1 MRWQHPAA
9 GRSLGRQFSCFSLL
23 WRGVAELLQGR
34 RMIDESFVARDGF
47 RGRGAGLGC
56 GSLRAGEGTT
66 TRRNFKCTPNPHP
79 LPVPAGT
86 GGRVLLGS
94 APRDAC
100 ITERH
105 ISWPDETALGHGLG
119 MEERGWC
126 ELAVLPGAANTLCL
140 CLVVSP
146 HFRLGILGFFPT
158 SDLFSII
165 SVRVAM
171 HHFPLL
177 SMHSV
182 RGGEHGRAQI

>member
-1 MRWQHPAA
+1 MKALWQEMASGAEELGWGA
-9 GRSLGRQFSCFSLL
+9 GACG
-23 WRGVAELLQGR
+23 QGR
-34 RMIDESFVARDGF
+34 GRRHAGTSSAHQTRTHCLSL
-47 RGRGAGLGC
+47 RGR
-56 GSLRAGEGTT
+56 
-66 TRRNFKCTPNPHP
+66 
-79 LPVPAGT
+79 

-105 ISWPDETALGHGLG
+105 IYWPDETALGHGLG

-165 SVRVAM
+165 SIRVAM